1 MCVTHKEYIK
11 DVQGSTAFT
20 MTELPL
26 NPGLGS
32 SFPWLAQMA
41 DAYEE
46 YRIKGMVFEFKSLS
60 SEFTVSANV
69 ATANNGALGAVIMAT
84 NYNAARSPAF
94 NNKKEM
100 ENYEHAQSAPPT
112 KSMIH
117 AIETKGQG
125 TVLKTLYL
133 RTGSIEPGT
142 DIRLYDIGNFC
153 IATQGMQESVGAT
166 IGELWVAYEVE
177 FYKPRYRPGGA
188 KMDHFAL
195 RYDAAST
202 ANSNLVGGI
211 TTTNFFG
218 TAPKINKT
226 LPAITANNPNNGV
239 FGAGSYIVND
249 TVTPYSRVYLP
260 ENPGGWYKLTTHV
273 RCAANTEVLRVDGA
287 QPLFITPSTSDT
299 LLVSNWYSNWLRNI
313 AEAPLDA
320 AGGAGTEESR
330 EWIFVLL
337 CQVKPFDQTNPPWIG
352 YDITNPP
359 TNTNYTLDLF
369 VEEVNPD
376 FYTNPS
382 A

>member
-11 DVQGSTAFT
+11 DIQGSTTFQL
-20 MTELPL
+20 TELPL

-69 ATANNGALGAVIMAT
+69 ATGNNGALGAVIMAT

-112 KSMIH
+112 RSQIH
-117 AIETKGQG
+117 AVECKGQG

-133 RTGSIEPGT
+133 RTGATEPGT
-142 DIRLYDIGNFC
+142 DIRLYDIGNFG
-153 IATQGMQESVGAT
+153 IATQGMQESAGAT

-188 KMDHFAL
+188 RMDHFAL
-195 RYDAAST
+195 RYNAASPSST
-202 ANSNLVGGI
+202 NLVGGSTAVHLFGDAPRI
-211 TTTNFFG
+211 DRTTPVLT
-218 TAPKINKT
+218 
-226 LPAITANNPNNGV
+226 PANPNNGV
-239 FGAGSYIVND
+239 FGAGSYVIND
-249 TVTPYSRVYLP
+249 AGTDSKLFLP
-260 ENPGGWYKLTTHV
+260 ENPGGWYRISV
-273 RCAANTEVLRVDGA
+273 YIRCDDAFGQLRPDGA
-287 QPLFITPSTSDT
+287 QPSFGIGT
-299 LLVSNWYSNWLRNI
+299 LQSCTQIGNWYGNWSRT
-313 AEAPLDA
+313 ASQAPFET
-320 AGGAGTEESR
+320 GGAGTEESR
-330 EWIFVLL
+330 EWTFSLIVNVL
-337 CQVKPFDQTNPPWIG
+337 PFDQTSLPFIELNL
-352 YDITNPP
+352 TNPP
-359 TNTNYTLDLF
+359 VVSDYTLDIL
-369 VEEVNPD
+369 VEEVNPQY
-376 FYTNPS
+376 FTNPS